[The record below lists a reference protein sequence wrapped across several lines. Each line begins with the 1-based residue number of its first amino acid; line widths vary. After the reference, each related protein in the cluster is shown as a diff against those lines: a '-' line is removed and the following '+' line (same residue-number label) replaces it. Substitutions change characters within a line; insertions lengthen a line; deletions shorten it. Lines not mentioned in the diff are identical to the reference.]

1 MTFGEIL
8 SRAAVNTCLGMG
20 TVFVM
25 LFLISAIIF
34 LFKYIPKKTAPAPE
48 TKPQAADAELIPAI
62 IAAVLAASKKEAD
75 EEDEAYLYV
84 VRSIKR
90 R

>member
-1 MTFGEIL
+1 MTFVEIL

-25 LFLISAIIF
+25 LILISAIIF
-34 LFKYIPKKTAPAPE
+34 LFKYIPKETASVPE
-48 TKPQAADAELIPAI
+48 REAQAADAELIPAI
-62 IAAVLAASKKEAD
+62 IAAVLAASKKEA
-75 EEDEAYLYV
+75 EEDEAYPYV

>member
-25 LFLISAIIF
+25 LILISAIIF
-34 LFKYIPKKTAPAPE
+34 LFKYIPKAVSYTHLRAHE
-48 TKPQAADAELIPAI
+48 T
-62 IAAVLAASKKEAD
+62 
-75 EEDEAYLYV
+75 
-84 VRSIKR
+84 
-90 R
+90 